1 MTEHPSAEAQ
11 WHLAMSLN
19 LAYPWLHLCN
29 RWGCWSSV
37 PSHQASMHEQW
48 HSLFYFH
55 PEKIAV
61 TANACNVENPWHCR
75 NGGRW
80 VPFAWLPPGCF
91 HYWSLLCIN
100 SSGAGVSSPA
110 SYLRTA
116 LAVGGFFTHFT
127 HLGVLPGGAHIA
139 ASNLSYSD
147 FPHYYWGYLDEMIC
161 KEQEIRYKRF
171 SVFCS

>member
-1 MTEHPSAEAQ
+1 MALQERRALGAIR
-11 WHLAMSLN
+11 LVA
-19 LAYPWLHLCN
+19 
-29 RWGCWSSV
+29 
-37 PSHQASMHEQW
+37 
-48 HSLFYFH
+48 
-55 PEKIAV
+55 
-61 TANACNVENPWHCR
+61 
-75 NGGRW
+75 
-80 VPFAWLPPGCF
+80 AWMFPLLV
-91 HYWSLLCIN
+91 LLCIN